1 MVTLEYNG
9 RLGNSLI
16 QYVTSLFFA
25 KKFNLQFK
33 NPPFCNSDNWGL
45 LIKEPQIDGLVG
57 KENKNM
63 WTKRNEPSF
72 IGDYYYPV
80 GYLSTLLYYQ
90 IQ

>member
-1 MVTLEYNG
+1 MVLVISMVTLEYNG

-57 KENKNM
+57 KENKKVND
-63 WTKRNEPSF
+63 TK
-72 IGDYYYPV
+72 
-80 GYLSTLLYYQ
+80 
-90 IQ
+90 